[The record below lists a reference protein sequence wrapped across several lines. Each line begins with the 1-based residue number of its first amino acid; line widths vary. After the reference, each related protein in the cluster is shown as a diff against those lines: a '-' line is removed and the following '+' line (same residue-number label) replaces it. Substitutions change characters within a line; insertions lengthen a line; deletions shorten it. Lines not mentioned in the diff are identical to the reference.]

1 MDILMLSAAE
11 VEHLLDL
18 DALLDGLALGF
29 QALSQGTIVAP
40 QRNEV
45 TTPNGYLLAMPAWQ
59 EALPLSVKIV
69 SVFHENSR
77 FGLPGHQ
84 AVICLFDQETGT
96 PVAVMDGTY
105 ITAIRTAGAAAVA
118 TQLLARKEA
127 HVLTILGAGVQGAS
141 HLKLFPRLR
150 DFSDIRIASLY
161 FSDAQ
166 RLAASHPQARSL
178 ASFEEAVRGADVIC
192 LCSTSSTPIL
202 HLDWLAPG
210 AHVTSIGYMPP
221 GGELERTIIEHGR
234 LFVETR
240 LAFEPPPAGCDELAG
255 FDPHLATELGE
266 VLLGYRPG
274 RQTSHEVTVYKA
286 MGHAMEDMVAAYLV
300 YQQAQQQGIG
310 QIVRL

>member
-1 MDILMLSAAE
+1 MNILTLSAAE

-29 QALSQGTIVAP
+29 QALSQGNIVAP
-40 QRNEV
+40 RRNEV
-45 TTPNGYLLAMPAWQ
+45 TTSNGYLLAMPAWQ
-59 EALPLSVKIV
+59 PAMPVCVKLV
-69 SVFHENSR
+69 SVFHENHR
-77 FGLPGHQ
+77 LGLPGHQ
-84 AVICLFDQETGT
+84 AMICLFDQETGT
-96 PVAVMDGTY
+96 PIAVMDGTY

-150 DFSDIRIASLY
+150 DFSDIRMASLY

-166 RLAASHPQARSL
+166 RLAASHPHARPL

-192 LCSTSSTPIL
+192 LCSTSSTPII

-210 AHVTSIGYMPP
+210 AHVTSVGYMPP
-221 GGELERTIIEHGR
+221 GGELDRTMIEHGR

-240 LAFEPPPAGCDELAG
+240 LALEPPPVGCDELAG
-255 FDPHLATELGE
+255 VDPHLATELGE
-266 VLLGYRPG
+266 ILLGRRPG
-274 RQTSHEVTVYKA
+274 RLTDHEVTVYKA
-286 MGHAMEDMVAAYLV
+286 MGHAMEDMVAAHLV
-300 YQQAQQQGIG
+300 YQQAKRQGIG
-310 QIVRL
+310 QIVSL

>member
-1 MDILMLSAAE
+1 MNILTLSAAE

-29 QALSQGTIVAP
+29 QALSQGNIVAP
-40 QRNEV
+40 RRNEV

-59 EALPLSVKIV
+59 LAMPVSVKLV
-69 SVFHENSR
+69 SVFHENHR
-77 FGLPGHQ
+77 LGLPGHQ
-84 AVICLFDQETGT
+84 AMICLFDQETGT
-96 PVAVMDGTY
+96 PIAVMDGTS

-166 RLAASHPQARSL
+166 RLAASHPHARPL

-192 LCSTSSTPIL
+192 LCSTSSTPII

-210 AHVTSIGYMPP
+210 AHVTSVGYMPP
-221 GGELERTIIEHGR
+221 GGELDRTIIEHGR
-234 LFVETR
+234 LFVETL
-240 LAFEPPPAGCDELAG
+240 LAFEPPPVGCDELAG
-255 FDPHLATELGE
+255 FDSHLATELGE
-266 VLLGYRPG
+266 ILLGHRPG
-274 RQTSHEVTVYKA
+274 RLTDHEVTVYKA
-286 MGHAMEDMVAAYLV
+286 MGHAMEDMVAAHLV
-300 YQQAQQQGIG
+300 YQQAKRQGIG
-310 QIVRL
+310 QIVSL